1 MGEKIIFVFVMQLF
15 DQKIIVD
22 KNHLD
27 FNNHVNNLV
36 YMQWALN
43 ISRAH
48 WLSAIDEKIDATY
61 FWMVRS
67 HHVEYKKQAFL
78 GDELLVKT
86 YVHGYRGPFSDRI
99 VQIYKEDELLVE
111 VKSNWCL
118 IERATQKLKRVPE
131 EIQTLFV

>member
-1 MGEKIIFVFVMQLF
+1 MQLF
-15 DQKIIVD
+15 GQKVTVQR
-22 KNHLD
+22 NHLD

-36 YMQWALN
+36 YMQWALD

-48 WLSAIDEKIDATY
+48 WLSAIDEAIDARY

-78 GDELLVKT
+78 DDELHIKT
-86 YVHGYRGPFSDRI
+86 YVDGYRGPFSDRI
-99 VQIYKEDELLVE
+99 VRIYREDELLVE

-118 IERATQKLKRVPE
+118 IDRETQKLKRVPE
-131 EIQTLFV
+131 EIQSLFK

>member
-1 MGEKIIFVFVMQLF
+1 MDILI
-15 DQKIIVD
+15 QKLQVTED
-22 KNHLD
+22 HLD

-36 YMQWALN
+36 YLEWALDM
-43 ISRAH
+43 SRKH
-48 WLSAIDEKIDATY
+48 WLSKITEEMDQAY

-78 GDELLVKT
+78 GDHLTIQT
-86 YVHGYRGPFSDRI
+86 YVEGYRGPFSDRI
-99 VQIYKEDELLVE
+99 VKIYKGEDPLVH

-131 EIQTLFV
+131 EVQILFSSGSS